1 MGNKFYIDSDIKKA
15 ETLPA
20 SFYKDERIFKELKEK
35 IFLKSWHYIG
45 DENLVALPQ
54 SVYPL
59 VLLDNYLTEPILI
72 VRNQDDKINCFTNV
86 CTHRGNLV
94 ALQPGKV
101 KKLTCMYHGRR
112 FSLNGEFEYMPEF
125 EEAENFPRACDH
137 LHQFPLEKWG
147 PLLFAGLNPE
157 FQFSKVIN
165 KMKER
170 IGFLP
175 FEEFYLDSSSG
186 KDFLVHAHWAL
197 YCDNFLEG
205 FHVPFVHEG
214 LNKVLDYGS
223 YKTEIYEHCNL
234 QIGYTDDATE
244 VFDLPEGHPDHGRNV
259 AAYYYWVFPN
269 MMFNFYPWGLSLNIV
284 KPLDINRTKVSF
296 LSYVWDPKKMNKG
309 AGNDLE
315 KVEREDEFIVESVQ
329 KGVNSSFYKAGRFSP
344 KREKGVHHFHQLIAS
359 YLNN

>member
-20 SFYKDERIFKELKEK
+20 SFYKDEQIFKEMKEK

-72 VRNQDDKINCFTNV
+72 VRNEDDKINCFTNV

-157 FQFSKVIN
+157 FQFSKVIK

-175 FEEFYLDSSSG
+175 FDEFYLDSSSS

-197 YCDNFLEG
+197 YCDNYLEG

-223 YKTEIYEHCNL
+223 YKTETYEHCNL

-244 VFDLPEGHPDHGRNV
+244 VFNLPESHPDYGKNV
-259 AAYYYWVFPN
+259 AAYYSWVFPN
-269 MMFNFYPWGLSLNIV
+269 MMFNF
-284 KPLDINRTKVSF
+284 
-296 LSYVWDPKKMNKG
+296 
-309 AGNDLE
+309 
-315 KVEREDEFIVESVQ
+315 
-329 KGVNSSFYKAGRFSP
+329 
-344 KREKGVHHFHQLIAS
+344 
-359 YLNN
+359 